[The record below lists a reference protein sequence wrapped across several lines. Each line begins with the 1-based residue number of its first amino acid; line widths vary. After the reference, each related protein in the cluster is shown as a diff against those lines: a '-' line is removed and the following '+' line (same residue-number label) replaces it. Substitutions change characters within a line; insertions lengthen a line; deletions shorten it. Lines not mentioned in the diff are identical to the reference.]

1 MDWYQVSFT
10 ARKSDRHKVV
20 EDGSMHGG
28 VINNVSFDSGL
39 HVGYVQSIDFH
50 RTRTMKVI
58 TLAGTVCK
66 Y

>member
-1 MDWYQVSFT
+1 MVLFECCGVDPMDWYQVSFT

-39 HVGYVQSIDFH
+39 HVSQGD
-50 RTRTMKVI
+50 
-58 TLAGTVCK
+58 
-66 Y
+66 